1 MLRKAGWLLLLVLG
15 AAGSVVAAEAPAAG
29 TARIAGVISPP
40 GKATKVG
47 VVDRIPA
54 KLMQLCDKTIWGK
67 YDPKTGEYA
76 VENLSV
82 VNDDDTPKRYDLVIE
97 TPEGRTEGVYLCVK
111 GEEKLPTYDI
121 NFATKQLSTQRCD
134 ASQYF
139 EEGQV
144 VTPEE
149 RDQVI
154 RKKLRI
160 ERLEKK
166 IKDICSLSSFND
178 TAHVLYI
185 HGTPERAAI
194 LIELMRKTA
203 FYAEKGDEMI
213 WRIETWPFEWQ
224 RDVWHKPNKGLRVWQ
239 RLRMPGSEFNK
250 IAYVWA
256 PALGGIEVKPG
267 ETTKVDYKLPEKF
280 SDNPG
285 HLRE

>member
-15 AAGSVVAAEAPAAG
+15 AAGFAMAADAPAAG
-29 TARIAGVISPP
+29 TARIAGKITPP
-40 GKATKVG
+40 EKVLKVG

-54 KLMQLCDKTIWGK
+54 KLMQLCDKMIWAK
-67 YDPKTGEYA
+67 YDAKTGEYA

-97 TPEGRTEGVYLCVK
+97 TPEGRIEGVYLWVK

-121 NFATKQLSTQRCD
+121 NLATKVLSTQRCD

-144 VTPEE
+144 VSPEE
-149 RDQVI
+149 RDKAI

-160 ERLEKK
+160 ERLEEKLKK
-166 IKDICSLSSFND
+166 ILTLSSFND

-185 HGTPERAAI
+185 HGTPERATI

-239 RLRMPGSEFNK
+239 RLRLPGSEFAK
-250 IAYVWA
+250 LGYVWA
-256 PALGGIEVKPG
+256 PALGGIEVKAG
-267 ETTKVDYKLPEKF
+267 ETTKLDYKLPEKF

-285 HLRE
+285 HPKE